1 MHGTSALSYWLL
13 ALRWFPLFISDR
25 DTTEDDPQTGKPPST
40 SNEKAVDTVRCLIS
54 LDARYP
60 VEELAMFSWI
70 KSSVVFTIIKQQ
82 LKLCKICARLVT
94 HLLVSRS
101 RTVDYVRQLL
111 EKYEHFDQRRVH
123 EIVTGDETCI
133 CFKKKTLYSKDNKVC
148 ISEDGD
154 RPQVARGIMYA
165 LFLMRKDISPKF
177 LHQNVLMLLD
187 NLMPQ
192 KFCQS
197 SWNMTMPIRA
207 LVPGCLLVAC

>member
-133 CFKKKTLYSKDNKVC
+133 CCKKNHYIRRTIKYASRKTATDHKLRGELCMRYFWCEKTY
-148 ISEDGD
+148 
-154 RPQVARGIMYA
+154 RPNSCTRT
-165 LFLMRKDISPKF
+165 
-177 LHQNVLMLLD
+177 
-187 NLMPQ
+187 
-192 KFCQS
+192 C
-197 SWNMTMPIRA
+197 
-207 LVPGCLLVAC
+207 